1 MENNRPEGHIKE
13 KTMSK
18 ALAKVEGETSFMI
31 LADAANAIE
40 ALRSN
45 LEGEVLSPMDLDRV
59 TVPAGG
65 TTTWVIPTLDGE
77 ENAQEVVGVIVAV
90 QNCRAYWASEFGG
103 AGTPPDC
110 VSEDA
115 VTGQGD
121 PGGVCRVCPMAE
133 FGSDS
138 RGKGQACKMIKRLFL
153 LRPSSMLPLVVNLP
167 PTSLRP
173 ATRYLLRLA
182 GAGLKYQ
189 GAVTRITLAKTKN
202 SDGIAYAV
210 AEFALAGKLDPGQA
224 QAMEEYTKSIG
235 PLLRRSMTA
244 ADYPIT
250 D

>member
-1 MENNRPEGHIKE
+1 
-13 KTMSK
+13 MSK
-18 ALAKVEGETSFMI
+18 ALAVKEEQQFMV

-65 TTTWVIPTLDGE
+65 GTNWLIPTLDGE
-77 ENAQEVVGVIVAV
+77 KNTSEIVGVIVAV
-90 QNCRAYWASEFGG
+90 QNCRAYWSSDFGG

-115 VTGQGD
+115 ITGVGD
-121 PGGVCRVCPMAE
+121 PGGRCQACPMAE

-138 RGKGQACKMIKRLFL
+138 RSKGQACKQIKRLFV

-173 ATRYLLRLA
+173 ATRFLLRLA
-182 GAGLKYQ
+182 GSGLKYQ
-189 GAVTRITLAKTKN
+189 GAVTRITLEKTKN
-202 SDGIAYAV
+202 SDGIAYSTA
-210 AEFALAGKLDPGQA
+210 AFALAGRLDPGQA
-224 QAMEEYTKSIG
+224 AAMGEYTKSIG
-235 PLLRRSMTA
+235 PLLKRSMTA
-244 ADYPIT
+244 ADYPVA